1 MLWRRGA
8 GTTNANSQE
17 SDAARAGEV
26 GPSVRGKEV
35 RAGEMEGGV
44 VGRVRLGRVEWRE
57 ARPACGHA
65 ECVPH

>member
-1 MLWRRGA
+1 MQIVRSLAQPG
-8 GTTNANSQE
+8 Q
-17 SDAARAGEV
+17 ARLADG
-26 GPSVRGKEV
+26 VRGKEV

-65 ECVPH
+65 ERVPH